1 MKLAVI
7 TDPHANR
14 EALQAVLD
22 HARAAGADQYA
33 FVGDLVGY
41 GADPAW
47 VVNRVRTLAEDGAI
61 VVQGNHDEAV
71 ARGPHPGM
79 HPDARYVVD
88 WTRGRLDAAQIDYLA
103 SLPLQAQFAGA
114 LFVHANAWAPSEWG
128 YVQSRADAVRSL
140 NATVCSHTFCGHVH
154 DPHLYNLSNT
164 GKAGEFV
171 PEPGVPIPVPAHR
184 RWLAIPG
191 SAGQPRDGNPAVCYA
206 LYDTQAQVLSFERV
220 PYDVEAAMAKIRAAA
235 LPQRLAARLAEGE

>member
-22 HARAAGADQYA
+22 HAEARAAAQYA

-47 VVNRVRTLAEDGAI
+47 VVDCVRERVGDGAL
-61 VVQGNHDEAV
+61 VVRGNHDEAV
-71 ARGPHPGM
+71 ARGAQPTM

-88 WTRGRLDAAQIDYLA
+88 WTRERLNTAQTDFLGA
-103 SLPLQAQFAGA
+103 LPLRLEFEGL
-114 LFVHANAWAPSEWG
+114 LFVHANAWAPAEWG
-128 YVQSRADAVRSL
+128 YIQSRTDAVRSMH
-140 NATVCSHTFCGHVH
+140 ATACAYTFCGHVH
-154 DPHLYNLSNT
+154 DPCLYFMDAT
-164 GKAGEFV
+164 GKAGAFQPA
-171 PEPGVPIPVPAHR
+171 PEIDIPVPAHR
-184 RWLAIPG
+184 QWLVVPG

-206 LYDTQAQVLSFERV
+206 MLDTDQAQLTFYRV
-220 PYDVEAAMAKIRAAA
+220 PYDHEAAAAKIRAAR
-235 LPQRLAARLAEGE
+235 LPQRLATRLAEGS